1 MKKRLNHL
9 LALAMVCSMV
19 GISACGSTGEQSA
32 SGDAGTDIGAAI
44 EEQQISGSERIK
56 IEPTIYELPAEAEE
70 AGVYVEP
77 IENLSEDFIRGVDI
91 SSVIVEENSGVVFY
105 NEEGEA
111 QDIFQTLAQNGVNYI
126 RVRVWNDP
134 YDENGNGYGGGNND
148 TATAA
153 VIGARAAKYGMKL
166 CVDYHYSD
174 FWADPSKQM
183 CPKAWEGMAIEEK
196 SEALY
201 QFTKESLTEIINAG
215 ADVGMVQIGNEINH
229 GMSGEIDW
237 GKRRQLMQAGS
248 RAIREIEQEMGED
261 IQIAVHFTDVSDKSG
276 TLANAQKLL
285 DKEIDYDIFAVSY
298 YTFWHG
304 SLDNLKE
311 TLSEVAGQYGKKVMV
326 AETSYPYT
334 TLDGDGS
341 GNSVSEADV
350 IPAYAASQQGQV
362 NAVRDVCAAVADVG
376 GLGVFYWEP
385 AWIPVSVY
393 DGSDAVLSANQEK
406 WESCGSGW
414 ASSYASGYDPKD
426 AGKYYG
432 GSSWDNQAMFDFE
445 GHPLESLKVF
455 KYLQC
460 GTIVEKV
467 MDSIIMPEEF
477 AVSLNSEEVIMP
489 DTVAVLYNDRSTDEI
504 PVVWDEEQL
513 AAVDTSVAG
522 DYEVNGTFNLT
533 DSEAAAQLSPEV
545 KEILEAETVTVKI
558 SVCRINLLANSGFE
572 EEDTSMW
579 EVTSKNSGTTDFQD
593 KEGDAYSGTMS
604 LHFWSESEVSFTV
617 EQKVTGLEPGTYEFG
632 LYLQGGDAGSNADMY
647 IYADDGKNSVAV
659 KTGVDGW
666 CNWQNP
672 VITDI
677 MVGEDGT
684 LTVGASITCAAKGWG
699 TLDDFYLYKID

>member
-1 MKKRLNHL
+1 
-9 LALAMVCSMV
+9 MVCSMV
-19 GISACGSTGEQSA
+19 GISACGNTGGQPA
-32 SGDAGTDIGAAI
+32 SGDAGSDTGAVTK
-44 EEQQISGSERIK
+44 EQQTQDTQENQGASSVERVK
-56 IEPTIYELPAEAEE
+56 IEPTVYELPAEAEE

-77 IENLSEDFIRGVDI
+77 VEGISADFIRGVDI
-91 SSVIVEENSGVVFY
+91 SSIIVEENSGVVFY
-105 NEEGEA
+105 NEDGEE

-134 YDENGNGYGGGNND
+134 YDENGVGYGGGNND

-183 CPKAWEGMAIEEK
+183 CPKAWEGMEIEAK

-201 QFTKESLTEIINAG
+201 QFTRESLTEIINAG
-215 ADVGMVQIGNEINH
+215 ADVGMVQIGNEINN

-248 RAIREIEQEMGED
+248 KAIREVGQEMGQD

-276 TLANAQKLL
+276 TLAKAQKLL

-304 SLDNLKE
+304 SLENLTD
-311 TLSEVAGQYGKKVMV
+311 TLNAVVSEYGKKVLV

-334 TLDGDGS
+334 VEDGDGS
-341 GNSVSEADV
+341 GNSISEADL
-350 IPAYAASQQGQV
+350 IPAYPATQQGQT
-362 NAVRDVCAAVADVG
+362 NAVRDVCAAVAEVG
-376 GLGVFYWEP
+376 AAGLGVFYWEP

-393 DGSDAVLSANQEK
+393 DGSAEVLAANQEK
-406 WESCGSGW
+406 WESLGSGW

-455 KYLQC
+455 KYLHC
-460 GTIVEKV
+460 GTVVEKALE
-467 MDSIIMPEEF
+467 DILLPEELT
-477 AVSLNSEEVIMP
+477 VSLGSELVMP
-489 DTVAVLYNDRSTDEI
+489 DTIDILYNDRSTEAI
-504 PVVWDEEQL
+504 PVVWDEAQL

-522 DYEVNGTFNLT
+522 DYEVSGTFDLT
-533 DSEAAAQLSPEV
+533 DSGTGAQLSPEV
-545 KEILEAETVTVKI
+545 QDILVADVIKVNV
-558 SVCRINLLANSGFE
+558 SVCHINLIANGSFE
-572 EEDTSMW
+572 DADTSMW
-579 EVTSKNSGTTDFQD
+579 EVESKSSGTTDFQD
-593 KEGDAYSGTMS
+593 KESDAYSGVMS
-604 LHFWSESEVSFTV
+604 LHYWSESEVSFTV
-617 EQKVTGLEPGTYEFG
+617 EQKLTGLEPGTYEFG
-632 LYLQGGDAGSNADMY
+632 IYLQGGDAGDSANMY
-647 IYADDGKNSVAV
+647 IYANTDKEGWAE
-659 KTGVDGW
+659 KTNVDGW

-672 VITDI
+672 VISDI
-677 MVGEDGT
+677 VVGEDGS
-684 LTVGASITCAAKGWG
+684 LTVGASINCAAKGWG